1 MHVLLTSAI
10 ILPIAFIQI
19 FRMLMK
25 SCFVYVASF
34 VVATE
39 ALRVVPRT
47 VDDYI
52 DDIRRDSHVPIYH
65 PPVITGRE
73 IPAASLV
80 EVGNGKRPLSV
91 AEFREWVRNLYYDE
105 EKKRESTI
113 KYMLENEFPREAV
126 KVEAH
131 FP

>member
-1 MHVLLTSAI
+1 
-10 ILPIAFIQI
+10 
-19 FRMLMK
+19 MLMK
-25 SCFVYVASF
+25 SCFVYVAPL

-39 ALRVVPRT
+39 AVRVVPRT

-73 IPAASLV
+73 IPVASLV
-80 EVGNGKRPLSV
+80 ETENLKKPLSV
-91 AEFREWVRNLYYDE
+91 AQFREWLHNLYYDE

-113 KYMLENEFPREAV
+113 KYMLENEFPREAA